1 MRNTNKNIK
10 ISLLILIDTLL
21 VGIGLV
27 VFALFHHAMPQT
39 MEADMQILNN
49 TVLAEEMDITDD
61 TSYEN
66 EVVESET
73 IENIFADKFT
83 NGEIIQTENSYISQD
98 MNISIEMVQENEISY
113 YVADIYLK
121 DYTDIMTAFA
131 MDTYGKAFVDD
142 TLDMAIENDAILAI
156 SGDYYGNGED
166 GLVIRNGILYRDEV
180 ESDVLVMNID
190 GTMATY
196 TEDEFDIDSVIENGA
211 YQAWSFGPM
220 LLDDGE
226 AIYEFDASS
235 HVLKNNPRCGIGYY
249 EPGHY
254 CFIIVD
260 GRQAGYS
267 EGVTL
272 QEFSQIFYDLGCEVA
287 YNMDGGK
294 SAVMV
299 FMDEV
304 VNQPASG
311 GREISDIV
319 YIAD

>member
-1 MRNTNKNIK
+1 MRNINKNIK
-10 ISLLILIDTLL
+10 ASFLVLIDILL
-21 VGIGLV
+21 VGIGLI
-27 VFALFHHAMPQT
+27 VFALFHHAIPQA
-39 MEADMQILNN
+39 METDIQILNN
-49 TVLAEEMDITDD
+49 IVLAEEVE
-61 TSYEN
+61 TSENVFYEKN
-66 EVVESET
+66 IEET
-73 IENIFADKFT
+73 ITSEEVFEDKFT
-83 NGEIIQTENSYISQD
+83 DGEIIKTENSYISDD
-98 MNISIEMVQENEISY
+98 MNISIDMVQEYGVTY

-121 DYTDIMTAFA
+121 DYTDLMTAFA
-131 MDTYGKAFVDD
+131 MGTYGKAFVND
-142 TLDMAIENDAILAI
+142 TLDMAVENNAILAV

-180 ESDVLVMNID
+180 ECDILVMNTD
-190 GTMATY
+190 GTMETY
-196 TEDEFDIDSVIENGA
+196 TEDEFDISFVIEKGA

-226 AIYEFDASS
+226 VMNEFDASR
-235 HVLKNNPRCGIGYY
+235 HVLKSNPRCGIGYY

-254 CFIIVD
+254 CFIVVD
-260 GRQAGYS
+260 GRQEGYS

-272 QEFSQIFYDLGCEVA
+272 QEFSQIFYNLCCEAA

>member
-1 MRNTNKNIK
+1 MTNTNKNIRAAY
-10 ISLLILIDTLL
+10 LILIDTLL
-21 VGIGLV
+21 IGIGLV
-27 VFALFHHAMPQT
+27 VFALFHHALPQT
-39 MEADMQILNN
+39 IDGDIQILNN
-49 TVLAEEMDITDD
+49 TVLADEADTTEYEIYETNYETEITKSDF
-61 TSYEN
+61 EN
-66 EVVESET
+66 M
-73 IENIFADKFT
+73 FT
-83 NGEIIQTENSYISQD
+83 DGEIIQTENSYISED
-98 MNISIEMVQENEISY
+98 MNISIEMVQENDVTY
-113 YVADIYLK
+113 YIADIYLE
-121 DYTDIMTAFA
+121 DYTDLMTAFA

-142 TLDMAIENDAILAI
+142 TLDMSVENDAIIAI

-190 GTMATY
+190 GTMTTY
-196 TEDEFDIDSVIENGA
+196 TESDFDIDTVIENGA

-226 AIYEFDASS
+226 VMQSFDASS
-235 HVLKNNPRCGIGYY
+235 HVLKSNPRCAIGYY

-254 CFIIVD
+254 CFIVVD
-260 GRQAGYS
+260 GRQPGYS

-299 FMDEV
+299 FMDGV